1 MPYAERTIYVH
12 VKNEQEFQPEKTE
25 AVNVFG
31 RRVLISKGA
40 KSEIQRVVSTEV
52 EDSFTTPSVPTPLPA
67 GNEIAAV
74 WASNLAYPR
83 GHAQRFKSQLAESY
97 SKIPLEEYEK
107 KHRRVSGD
115 QILAVLDLPN
125 LATSDV
131 ARSDRSQVKSKY
143 SFYEFFVILRV
154 FNQSGRGGTNVPPI
168 FKITLK
174 TYISHRFRVIK
185 V

>member
-1 MPYAERTIYVH
+1 MSRQTSFEPSYAVSERTTSTLLSKAFAPPREKPPPIPMPYAERTIYVH

-125 LATSDV
+125 LATSDL
-131 ARSDRSQVKSKY
+131 ARSDHSQVNSK
-143 SFYEFFVILRV
+143 
-154 FNQSGRGGTNVPPI
+154 
-168 FKITLK
+168 
-174 TYISHRFRVIK
+174 
-185 V
+185 

>member
-1 MPYAERTIYVH
+1 MEGEP
-12 VKNEQEFQPEKTE
+12 
-25 AVNVFG
+25 
-31 RRVLISKGA
+31 
-40 KSEIQRVVSTEV
+40 
-52 EDSFTTPSVPTPLPA
+52 FTAPSVPTPLPA

-83 GHAQRFKSQLAESY
+83 GHAQKFKSQLADSY

-131 ARSDRSQVKSKY
+131 ARSDQASQV
-143 SFYEFFVILRV
+143 FIIEILRV
-154 FNQSGRGGTNVPPI
+154 KN
-168 FKITLK
+168 
-174 TYISHRFRVIK
+174 FRDRKNFCV
-185 V
+185 